1 MDKQQANPPET
12 DSRSVDSSE
21 YDSLDSPQTDS
32 NSPVIVIDDDTISAS
47 DSTVSESSFFST
59 NSNTSS
65 DSEHEVEARV
75 PSTRKFIE
83 KKLSEKEIESIETIK
98 ITEEQIKKNLEFS
111 VCLEDYKLRENVN
124 KLSCS
129 HLFHNKCVIPWLKL
143 HGTCPV
149 CRESLT
155 EGKRHRFRVHE
166 NF

>member
-1 MDKQQANPPET
+1 MTQ
-12 DSRSVDSSE
+12 SV
-21 YDSLDSPQTDS
+21 LVTLPL
-32 NSPVIVIDDDTISAS
+32 VKVR
-47 DSTVSESSFFST
+47 FFST

-155 EGKRHRFRVHE
+155 EGKRHRFRVRE
-166 NF
+166 NFRFNCHFIRYLRRHISFRRSYNLSN